1 MHCAT
6 IATAVGGIPYMV
18 EDGKTGLLLQPK
30 DTAMLA
36 SHMLRMI
43 REPELRKELTE
54 AMYQCTCQKFS
65 LDATVRTQQEIY
77 RDILARER
85 KKNISA

>member
-18 EDGKTGLLLQPK
+18 DNGKNGLLLQPK
-30 DTAMLA
+30 DVGKLA
-36 SHMLRMI
+36 EHMLRMI
-43 REPELRKELTE
+43 REPEFRKQLAE
-54 AMYQCTCQKFS
+54 AMYQRTCQGFS
-65 LDATVRTQQEIY
+65 LEATVRTQQEIY

-85 KKNISA
+85 EKRK